1 MAVKQAGLFKAIIRA
16 PLGIADEQQ
25 VMAKKTEDKIGLILS
40 GGGARAAY
48 QVGVLRAI
56 ANILPRE
63 IHNPFNVIA
72 GTSAGA
78 LNGVSLAT
86 HAQRLRTGVR
96 TLEYVWKNIDSS
108 QVYRLDT
115 GGIISSASNWVL
127 AMVTN
132 RPSETPV
139 SLLNNSPLEELLG
152 RVIKF
157 ERIQRHIE
165 MGFLDA
171 VAVTASSYTSGES
184 VSFYQAGEG
193 IEDWRGPHREGK
205 RSTLNFKHLMASAA
219 IPTIFP
225 AVEID
230 NQYFGDGSIRQ
241 LAPTSTALHLGARKI
256 LAIGVSGT
264 RSSQQQLTADSRHPS
279 LSQIVGH
286 ILNSAFIDTLENDLE
301 FLRHMNDILPH
312 VPQRKL
318 LKYNI
323 RHQVVDLLEVTPSR
337 DLSELASEYF
347 SELPKPLRLFVKEAS
362 SGSVLSLLLFEQG
375 YCQALMA
382 LGLKDAMNMEQQIRE
397 FFGY

>member
-1 MAVKQAGLFKAIIRA
+1 MTR
-16 PLGIADEQQ
+16 P
-25 VMAKKTEDKIGLILS
+25 TEEKIGLLLS

-63 IHNPFNVIA
+63 TSNPFNVIA

-78 LNGVSLAT
+78 LNAASLAT

-96 TLEYVWKNIDSS
+96 TLEYVWKNIDSG
-108 QVYRLDT
+108 QIYRLDS

-132 RPSETPV
+132 RATETPV
-139 SLLNNSPLEELLG
+139 SLLNNSPLEELLSQ
-152 RVIKF
+152 VIKF
-157 ERIQRHIE
+157 DRIKRHID
-165 MGFLDA
+165 MNLLDA
-171 VAVTASSYTSGES
+171 IAVTASSYTSGQS
-184 VSFYQAGEG
+184 VSFYQAAEG
-193 IEDWRGPHREGK
+193 IEDWVGPHRKGK
-205 RSTLNFKHLMASAA
+205 RTRLNIKHLMASSA

-225 AVEID
+225 AVRID
-230 NQYFGDGSIRQ
+230 DEYFGDGSIRQ

-264 RSSQQQLTADSRHPS
+264 RNSQHQVQQEPKHPS

-318 LKYNI
+318 LKYNV
-323 RHQVVDLLEVTPSR
+323 RHQVVDLLEITPSR
-337 DLSELASEYF
+337 DLSEVASEYF

-362 SGSVLSLLLFEQG
+362 SGSVLSLLLFEPG
-375 YCQALMA
+375 YCSTLMA
-382 LGLKDAMNMEQQIRE
+382 LGLKDAMEMEDQIRQ
-397 FFGY
+397 FFGYP

>member
-1 MAVKQAGLFKAIIRA
+1 
-16 PLGIADEQQ
+16 
-25 VMAKKTEDKIGLILS
+25 MAKSKEDKIGLILS

-48 QVGVLRAI
+48 QIGVLRAI

-63 IHNPFNVIA
+63 TRNPFNVIA

-78 LNGVSLAT
+78 LNGASLAT

-96 TLEYVWKNIDSS
+96 TLEYVWKNISSS
-108 QVYRLDT
+108 QVYRLDS
-115 GGIISSASNWVL
+115 GGIITSASSWVL

-132 RPSETPV
+132 RPTETPV
-139 SLLNNSPLEELLG
+139 SLLNNSPLEELLN

-157 ERIQRHIE
+157 ERIQRHID
-165 MGFLDA
+165 MGLLDA

-184 VSFYQAGEG
+184 VSFYQAQEG
-193 IEDWRGPHREGK
+193 IEDWQGPHRKGQ
-205 RSTLNFKHLMASAA
+205 RSLLNFKHLMASTA

-225 AVEID
+225 AVHID
-230 NQYFGDGSIRQ
+230 DEYYGDGSIRQ

-264 RSSQQQLTADSRHPS
+264 RSSQQQMPPELKHPS

-337 DLSELASEYF
+337 DLSEIASEYF

-362 SGSVLSLLLFEQG
+362 SGSVLSLLLFEPG
-375 YCQALMA
+375 YCNALMA
-382 LGLKDAMNMEQQIRE
+382 LGLKDGMAMEDEIRD
-397 FFGY
+397 FFGYR

>member
-1 MAVKQAGLFKAIIRA
+1 
-16 PLGIADEQQ
+16 
-25 VMAKKTEDKIGLILS
+25 MAKNKENKVGLILS

-63 IHNPFNVIA
+63 TRNPFHVIA

-78 LNGVSLAT
+78 LNAASLAT

-96 TLEYVWKNIDSS
+96 TLEYVWKNIESG
-108 QVYRLDT
+108 QIYRLDS

-132 RPSETPV
+132 RSTETPV
-139 SLLNNSPLEELLG
+139 SLLNNSPLEELLN
-152 RVIKF
+152 RVIKLD
-157 ERIQRHIE
+157 RIQRHID
-165 MGFLDA
+165 MGLLDA
-171 VAVTASSYTSGES
+171 VAVTASSITSGES
-184 VSFYQAGEG
+184 VSFYQAVEG
-193 IEDWRGPHREGK
+193 IEDWRGPHRKGQ
-205 RSTLNFKHLMASAA
+205 RSILTFKHLMASTA

-225 AVEID
+225 AVRIEEE
-230 NQYFGDGSIRQ
+230 YFGDGSIRQ

-264 RSSQQQLTADSRHPS
+264 RSTQNQNPEEPSHPS

-337 DLSELASEYF
+337 DLSEIASEYF
-347 SELPKPLRLFVKEAS
+347 SELPKPLRLFIKEAS
-362 SGSVLSLLLFEQG
+362 GGSVLSLLLFEPG
-375 YCQALMA
+375 YCNALMA
-382 LGLKDAMNMEQQIRE
+382 LGLKDAMEMEDQIRK
-397 FFGY
+397 FFGYQ

>member
-1 MAVKQAGLFKAIIRA
+1 
-16 PLGIADEQQ
+16 
-25 VMAKKTEDKIGLILS
+25 MAKKKEHAKVGLILS

-56 ANILPRE
+56 ANILPRDTR
-63 IHNPFNVIA
+63 NPFHVIA

-86 HAQRLRTGVR
+86 HAHRLRTGVR
-96 TLEYVWKNIDSS
+96 TLEYVWKNIDSG
-108 QVYRLDT
+108 QVYRLDS
-115 GGIISSASNWVL
+115 GGIITSASNWVL

-132 RPSETPV
+132 RATETPV
-139 SLLNNSPLEELLG
+139 SLLNNAPLEQLLS

-157 ERIQRHIE
+157 ERIQRHID
-165 MGFLDA
+165 MGLLDA
-171 VAVTASSYTSGES
+171 VAITASSYTGGES
-184 VSFYQAGEG
+184 VSFYQAIEG
-193 IEDWRGPHREGK
+193 IEDWRGPHRKGQ
-205 RSTLNFKHLMASAA
+205 RSKLNFNHLMASTA

-225 AVEID
+225 AVRIE
-230 NQYFGDGSIRQ
+230 NEYFGDGSIRQ

-256 LAIGVSGT
+256 FAIGVSGT
-264 RSSQQQLTADSRHPS
+264 RTPQTAVQKEPAHPS

-337 DLSELASEYF
+337 DLGEIASEYF

-362 SGSVLSLLLFEQG
+362 SGSVLSLLLFEPG
-375 YCQALMA
+375 YCNALMA
-382 LGLKDAMNMEQQIRE
+382 LGLKDAMAMEEQIRE
-397 FFGY
+397 FFDFH

>member
-1 MAVKQAGLFKAIIRA
+1 MARQ
-16 PLGIADEQQ
+16 
-25 VMAKKTEDKIGLILS
+25 TEDKIGLLLS

-56 ANILPRE
+56 ANILPRDTR
-63 IHNPFNVIA
+63 NPFNVIA

-78 LNGVSLAT
+78 LNAASLAT

-96 TLEYVWKNIDSS
+96 TLEYVWKNISS
-108 QVYRLDT
+108 GQIYRLDS
-115 GGIISSASNWVL
+115 GGIITSASSWVL

-132 RPSETPV
+132 RSTETPV
-139 SLLNNSPLEELLG
+139 SLLNNSPLEELLSQ
-152 RVIKF
+152 VIKF
-157 ERIQRHIE
+157 DRIQRHID
-165 MGFLDA
+165 MNLLDA
-171 VAVTASSYTSGES
+171 VAVTASSYTSGQS
-184 VSFYQAGEG
+184 VSFYQAGDAA
-193 IEDWRGPHREGK
+193 EDWVGPHRKGK
-205 RSTLNFKHLMASAA
+205 RTELNLKHLMASAA

-225 AVEID
+225 AVRID
-230 NQYFGDGSIRQ
+230 DEYFGDGSIRQ

-264 RSSQQQLTADSRHPS
+264 RNSQQQLLQAPKHPS

-318 LKYNI
+318 LKYNT

-337 DLSELASEYF
+337 DLSEIASEYF

-362 SGSVLSLLLFEQG
+362 SGSVLSLLLFEPG
-375 YCQALMA
+375 YCSALMA
-382 LGLKDAMNMEQQIRE
+382 LGLKDAMEMEDQIRQ